1 MSQPEM
7 LIIVTHNWV
16 LKSVTDY
23 KKNMYDIELKQ
34 EWVPELS
41 YRSVSI
47 NVL

>member
-23 KKNMYDIELKQ
+23 KKNMYDKELKQ
-34 EWVPELS
+34 EWVPELY

>member
-23 KKNMYDIELKQ
+23 KRTCTTKSWNRNGFPSCTI
-34 EWVPELS
+34 V
-41 YRSVSI
+41 RSV
-47 NVL
+47 L